1 MKTFTYHSPQELSAA
16 VSLLGTITDSKLV
29 AGGMTL
35 IPTIKQRLA
44 SPEALIDLSKL
55 PKMHGCIDD
64 GEAITIG
71 AMTLHATVAA
81 SSVVRERIPAL
92 ADLAAGI
99 GDPAVRNRGT
109 IGGSVANNDPSADY
123 PAGVLGLGATIVT
136 SEREIAADAFFL
148 GLFETALKPNEI
160 ITSIRFPVPKLAGY
174 AKFKSPASRYALVGV
189 FVANTPGGVR
199 VAVTGAGPGVFRVPA
214 MERALA
220 QNFEPSAVS
229 AIKIDAENL
238 TSDIH
243 AEPYYRAHLVTV
255 MAKRAVAAALDN
267 SRNA

>member
-1 MKTFTYHSPQELSAA
+1 MKTFAYHSPQELSAA
-16 VSLLGTITDSKLV
+16 VSLLGTITDSKPV

-55 PKMHGCIDD
+55 PRMHGCIDD
-64 GEAITIG
+64 GETITIG
-71 AMTLHATVAA
+71 AMTPHATVAA

-123 PAGVLGLGATIVT
+123 PAGVLGLNATIVT

-189 FVANTPGGVR
+189 FVVSTPGGVR

-214 MERALA
+214 MERALE

-238 TSDIH
+238 TSDMH

-267 SRNA
+267 GRNA

>member
-1 MKTFTYHSPQELSAA
+1 MRAFTYHSPQELSAA
-16 VSLLGTITDSKLV
+16 VSLLGSLAESKLV

-44 SPEALIDLSKL
+44 SPEALIDLTKL
-55 PKMHGCIDD
+55 PQMTGCVDN
-64 GEAITIG
+64 GPTITIG
-71 AMTLHATVAA
+71 AMTSHAAVAA
-81 SSVVRERIPAL
+81 SPVVRERMAAL
-92 ADLAAGI
+92 SDLAAGI

-109 IGGSVANNDPSADY
+109 IGGSVANNDPAADY
-123 PAGVLGLGATIVT
+123 PAAVLGLNATIVT

-148 GLFETALKPNEI
+148 GMFETALKPDEI
-160 ITSIRFPVPKLAGY
+160 ITSIRFPVPRVAGY

-189 FVANTPGGVR
+189 FVASMPEGVR

-214 MERALA
+214 MERVLT
-220 QNFEPSAVS
+220 QNFEPSALS
-229 AIKIDAENL
+229 AIKIDADNL
-238 TSDIH
+238 TSDMY

-255 MAKRAVAAALDN
+255 MAKRAVTAALSA